1 MGFFKDAALE
11 LSSNMKTK
19 AAIIN
24 IDCDICESACD
35 ALDVST
41 LWIQVGTVLLFDD
54 YNCFCA
60 DNRKG
65 KRKAFL
71 RFQKNAKLKFE
82 KWFSYHFSG
91 QAYLCVAE

>member
-24 IDCDICESACD
+24 IDCDLYESTCD
-35 ALDVST
+35 ALNISAP
-41 LWIQVGTVLLFDD
+41 WIQVGSVLLFDD

-60 DNRKG
+60 DNHKG
-65 KRKAFL
+65 ERKAF
-71 RFQKNAKLKFE
+71 REFQMNTKLQFE
-82 KWFSYHFSG
+82 KWFTYQYSG